1 MGIADQ
7 RILLFDLG
15 KAIFPSRPRLG
26 CAAVSSGG
34 QGWAPLGGHP
44 KGLSLTAAST
54 VAGFCS
60 AGERPSKTVLSAP
73 SESVILL
80 NNSTRALNNAT
91 RIDRSRNNMSRWF
104 CSRTLNRRSRSCM
117 SPFSDGVSPSGG
129 YVAFM
134 ACAFRA
140 FYGRAFHPADG
151 QGRP

>member
-1 MGIADQ
+1 MPAPGAFEHRSRWTPHQ
-7 RILLFDLG
+7 LFLFDRG

-80 NNSTRALNNAT
+80 IGA
-91 RIDRSRNNMSRWF
+91 DRGSVG
-104 CSRTLNRRSRSCM
+104 RTFHLLF
-117 SPFSDGVSPSGG
+117 PHQAGIHGVYRCG
-129 YVAFM
+129 
-134 ACAFRA
+134 
-140 FYGRAFHPADG
+140 
-151 QGRP
+151 